1 MSAFVI
7 GGHSLSALA
16 VVRSLGRAGIDV
28 RLGEFSR
35 GTLAGA
41 SRFVRSRVLLP
52 EAASRADALEAALR
66 EEALAHPGRVWIPMT
81 DEILDVV
88 DGIRD
93 RLPGALLPFPDSPT
107 LALAWDKGRLLEAA
121 AKAGIRSPATLQP
134 ESAAQLEAALP
145 ALRFPVIL
153 KPRRSKWRSGSRFLV
168 GSVRQ
173 IGSPAELIPAW
184 EAVHREIPRPLVQ
197 EFIPGYGMGVFV
209 LADGGKVLA
218 RFSHR
223 RLREKPPW
231 GGVSVLRE
239 SAPFPEALR
248 APVDALMSALAWR
261 GVGMIEFRIDERD
274 GTPYLM
280 EINPRFWG
288 SLQLAVDA
296 GLDFPRLLHGLA
308 LGEPPR
314 DPGYRIGVRSRWL
327 LGDLDHLLIRLRRGG
342 SPHALPPHLPRS
354 RWGAVL
360 AFLNPFAGRE
370 EVFNINDP
378 GPALFEWRHYL
389 DASRP
394 RPVPKEGAT

>member
-28 RLGEFSR
+28 RLGGFSP

-52 EAASRADALEAALR
+52 EATSRADELEAALR
-66 EEALAHPGRVWIPMT
+66 EEARAHPGRVWIPMT

-93 RLPGALLPFPDSPT
+93 QLPGALLPFPDSAT

-121 AKAGIRSPATLQP
+121 AEAGIRSPATLQP
-134 ESAAQLEAALP
+134 ESAEELEAALP
-145 ALRFPVIL
+145 SLKFPVIL
-153 KPRRSKWRSGSRFLV
+153 KPRRSKWRSGSRYLQ

-173 IGSPAELIPAW
+173 VASAVELVRVW
-184 EAVHREIPRPLVQ
+184 EAAHREIPRPLIQ

-209 LADGGKVLA
+209 LADEGKVLA

-239 SAPFPEALR
+239 SAPFPEELR
-248 APVDALMSALAWR
+248 APVDALMASLSWR
-261 GVGMIEFRIDERD
+261 GVAMIEFRIDERD

-296 GLDFPRLLHGLA
+296 GLDFPLLLHGLA
-308 LGEPPR
+308 QGRRPAA
-314 DPGYRIGVRSRWL
+314 DPGYRIGARSRWL
-327 LGDLDHLLIRLRRGG
+327 MGDLDHLLLRLRRG
-342 SPHALPPHLPRS
+342 SSSALPPHLPRT
-354 RWGAVL
+354 RLGAAL
-360 AFLNPFAGRE
+360 AFLNPRAGRE
-370 EVFNINDP
+370 EVFNVNDP
-378 GPALFEWRHYL
+378 GPAFFEWREYL
-389 DASRP
+389 RALRP
-394 RPVPKEGAT
+394 KPDRREKAA